1 MRTRSSRPLPPSALA
16 TGHRIEVLSA
26 STEGFDRG
34 EKLAD
39 YRQLDSLQEYVP
51 ISSEKQRVEC
61 FRRNAAS
68 D

>member
-1 MRTRSSRPLPPSALA
+1 MA